1 MKRFFISPGDPAGI
15 GPEISLRALSEN
27 KSIQKYFVLAGDRDF
42 YQDLIETNDIDLKLI
57 DKESQENG
65 VLFKHFPLQNKVI
78 IGQPDISNANYIID
92 VLSHGALGCLN
103 NEFKGLITGPVNK
116 EIINQSG
123 FEFSGHTEFL
133 SDIANVKKVV
143 MLLMNEKLKIALLTT
158 HIPLSEVPLKVTKK
172 NLEETTSIIIREFE
186 NTWKISNP
194 SVCLLGLNPHA
205 GEGGY
210 IGHEEEEI
218 IKPFVNSANE
228 NVYGPIS
235 ADTAFI
241 NQNIKK
247 YDVFLAMYHDQA
259 LPVIK
264 SMGFGNTL
272 NITLGLPF
280 IRISVDHGTAFDLA
294 GKNIA
299 DFSSMNEALKT
310 SMKFL

>member
-1 MKRFFISPGDPAGI
+1 MKKFFISPGDPAGI
-15 GPEISLRALSEN
+15 GPEISLRALSGN

-42 YQDLIETNDIDLKLI
+42 YQDLIEKSDIDLKLT
-57 DKESQENG
+57 DKDSGEDG
-65 VLFKHFPLQNKVI
+65 ILFKHIPLQNEVI
-78 IGQPDISNANYIID
+78 LGQPDISNANYVID
-92 VLSHGALGCLN
+92 ILSHGALGCLN
-103 NEFKGLITGPVNK
+103 NEYKGLITGPVNK

-143 MLLMNEKLKIALLTT
+143 MLLMNENLKIALLTT

-172 NLEETTSIIIREFE
+172 NLKETTSIIIKEFE

-194 SVCLLGLNPHA
+194 SICLLGLNPHA

-228 NVYGPIS
+228 NIYGPIS